1 MEAIVDKIP
10 SLYES
15 NRGKPMPSLNHGI
28 IQANLIILIGSL
40 YVDTYR
46 VISELTTK
54 LDKDK
59 QVPDIAIYAKNN
71 SKIRFNARQDQ
82 ISTSEVPL
90 GVIEILSPTQNFAE
104 LVDKSTSFFA
114 SGVKS
119 YWLVVPPVQTVYVFS
134 NRDEFVIFSKRD
146 VLKDEVLGIELE
158 LGEVFS

>member
-1 MEAIVDKIP
+1 MKAIADKMP

-28 IQANLIILIGSL
+28 IQANIIILIGSL
-40 YVDTYR
+40 YADKYR

-54 LDKDK
+54 LDEDK
-59 QVPDIAIYAKNN
+59 QVPYIAIYAKNN
-71 SKIRFNARQDQ
+71 VHIRFNARKDQ
-82 ISTSEVPL
+82 ISTNEVPL
-90 GVIEILSPTQNFAE
+90 GVIEILSPPQNFAE

-134 NRDEFVIFSKRD
+134 EPDEFEIFSKLD
-146 VLKDEVLGIELE
+146 VLKDGQLGIELK